1 MLILWQLNLNPK
13 QSVHRNPSN
22 RKFPSGSSNSS
33 KRIQNRKT
41 LVTEDKTKE
50 NEKEKILQTS
60 GLSEMYEE
68 VEVLSVSSDV
78 MDDGRAYER
87 PRPNR
92 PGPVKILLGL

>member
-50 NEKEKILQTS
+50 NEALLLVFHLV
-60 GLSEMYEE
+60 G
-68 VEVLSVSSDV
+68 V
-78 MDDGRAYER
+78 GRLVNE
-87 PRPNR
+87 
-92 PGPVKILLGL
+92 